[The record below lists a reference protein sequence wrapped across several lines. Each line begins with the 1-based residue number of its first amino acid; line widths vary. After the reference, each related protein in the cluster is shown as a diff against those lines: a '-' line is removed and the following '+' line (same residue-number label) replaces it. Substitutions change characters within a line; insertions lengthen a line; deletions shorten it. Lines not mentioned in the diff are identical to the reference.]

1 MTTGRL
7 LLYILVMA
15 GTTYLVRMLPM
26 VLCKRKIKNRFVLS
40 FLQYIPYAV
49 LGAMT
54 FPAILY
60 SAGGVWSALAGLAVA
75 AVLAFLER
83 DLLTVAVS
91 ACGTVFI
98 VEWIQRL
105 ITG

>member
-26 VLCKRKIKNRFVLS
+26 ALCKRKIENRFILS

-60 SAGGVWSALAGLAVA
+60 STGGIWSALAGLGVA
-75 AVLAFLER
+75 ALLAFLER
-83 DLLTVAVS
+83 DLLSVAVS
-91 ACGTVFI
+91 ACGTVFL
-98 VEWIQRL
+98 VEWVQRF

>member
-60 SAGGVWSALAGLAVA
+60 STGGVWSALAGL

-91 ACGTVFI
+91 ACGAVFI

>member
-26 VLCKRKIKNRFVLS
+26 ALCKRKLQNRFILS
-40 FLQYIPYAV
+40 FLHYIPYAV

-60 SAGGVWSALAGLAVA
+60 STGGLWSALAGLGVA
-75 AVLAFLER
+75 ALLAWLER

-91 ACGTVFI
+91 ACGAVFV

-105 ITG
+105 IAG

>member
-26 VLCKRKIKNRFVLS
+26 VLCKRKIQNRFVLS
-40 FLQYIPYAV
+40 FLQYVPYAV

-60 SAGGVWSALAGLAVA
+60 STSGLWSALAGLLVA
-75 AVLAFLER
+75 ALLAWFQR
-83 DLLTVAVS
+83 DLLTVALS
-91 ACGTVFI
+91 ACGTVFV
-98 VEWIQRL
+98 VEWIMRIL
-105 ITG
+105 

>member
-60 SAGGVWSALAGLAVA
+60 STGGVWSALAGLAVA

-91 ACGTVFI
+91 ACGAVFI

>member
-60 SAGGVWSALAGLAVA
+60 STGGVWSALAGLAVA